1 MANWRERDLFHIDEI
16 DPVDAS
22 NGEDFDD
29 SSSVDSAT
37 SDGSRT
43 QVGLTERLTDI
54 LVDERD
60 GDLLIQQT
68 NREDRLLWWLQ
79 ALDMQVMGA
88 CRADERLKPLLKM
101 NASCGVAEDPLL
113 AQLTQHFEPSEV
125 GILARCFC
133 VPLVSF
139 RVGKINKEGTRFCP
153 TSNSPAS
160 GGSVGAALHHYCIN
174 AKQRCDV
181 LCIWMNKEFTATWNP
196 SVTAAQG
203 RLMGLGQGFNCG
215 LSFWFW
221 KKKLGPMSSFILD
234 SKVQQLGNLTLVLL
248 PSSDLRL
255 SFIGDDGRTE
265 RLFTL
270 TNKSQCS
277 AVVVDEIPTDS
288 SGRSFLVRTPD
299 SRAFYFWC
307 SEKSKL
313 LGIELLG
320 KMKDLLKRKPSIVEL
335 SGISKSRL
343 DCFATQLRAF
353 LVGTTGGSSH
363 DSSVCA
369 STSANSMSCSN
380 VASES
385 SHPSSSKFPRSRNIG
400 GQTAKGDTT
409 LYQSIL
415 SPRSSS
421 FKEVPP
427 RNLSSHRIAAREK
440 IKRRGDNHQPTV
452 DTLTNDSTHILD
464 LSSTSDHDKASEV
477 TKTLAFSPSFLG
489 SLGKLGGVPSSLGLS
504 GEVPPIVSPIFSPYY
519 CWCPPG
525 ISTCPSIAAV
535 TQSPNSS
542 IETLPFPSG
551 ASLLANP
558 LSVNLLDPVQPLGT
572 SMDFPPFLP
581 DPLVRMSLPTSQQI
595 PTFTP
600 LMCDPIVHVPV
611 IDVCSSGQGYLVSAG
626 PAMSPSIPPLH
637 PNLVKPLIPESDAVV
652 KGARETLRLLLSGS
666 SQGNQQMMRD
676 TLPAILTNPDE
687 NQNNILVAGSR
698 GLYTGTRDINA
709 IANSIAAMGLVSLS
723 GVSKVDSGVYSELC
737 ENYGNLEAVKNSNDS
752 GGGAF
757 LDDEGGS
764 SLDSK
769 Q

>member
-1 MANWRERDLFHIDEI
+1 MANGRERDLFHGDAI
-16 DPVDAS
+16 DPADAS
-22 NGEDFDD
+22 NGEGFDD
-29 SSSVDSAT
+29 SSSVDS
-37 SDGSRT
+37 DGASRR

-54 LVDERD
+54 LVDESD

-68 NREDRLLWWLQ
+68 NREDRFLQWLQ

-101 NASCGVAEDPLL
+101 NTACGVAEDPLL

-125 GILARCFC
+125 GMLARCFC
-133 VPLVSF
+133 VPLVSI
-139 RVGKINKEGTRFCP
+139 RVGKINKEGTRLCP
-153 TSNSPAS
+153 TPN
-160 GGSVGAALHHYCIN
+160 
-174 AKQRCDV
+174 R
-181 LCIWMNKEFTATWNP
+181 
-196 SVTAAQG
+196 
-203 RLMGLGQGFNCG
+203 
-215 LSFWFW
+215 
-221 KKKLGPMSSFILD
+221 
-234 SKVQQLGNLTLVLL
+234 GNLTLVLL

-265 RLFTL
+265 RLFTF
-270 TNKSQCS
+270 TSKSQCS

-299 SRAFYFWC
+299 SRTFYFWC

-313 LGIELLG
+313 LGIELLE

-353 LVGTTGGSSH
+353 LVGSVGGSGH
-363 DSSVCA
+363 DGSVCA
-369 STSANSMSCSN
+369 TSTNSIACCN
-380 VASES
+380 VASDT
-385 SHPSSSKFPRSRNIG
+385 SHPSSSKFPRSRNVG
-400 GQTAKGDTT
+400 GQTAKGDTA

-427 RNLSSHRIAAREK
+427 RNLSSLRIAAREK
-440 IKRRGDNHQPTV
+440 IKRRGENHQPTV
-452 DTLTNDSTHILD
+452 DNLTNDSTNIMD

-477 TKTLAFSPSFLG
+477 SKTLAFSPSFLG
-489 SLGKLGGVPSSLGLS
+489 SLGRLAVPSTLGLGG
-504 GEVPPIVSPIFSPYY
+504 EAPPVVAPLFSPYY

-535 TQSPNSS
+535 TQSPESP
-542 IETLPFPSG
+542 IGTLPFPSG
-551 ASLLANP
+551 APLLPNP
-558 LSVNLLDPVQPLGT
+558 LSATLLDPVQPLST

-581 DPLVRMSLPTSQQI
+581 DPLVRMSLPSSQQI
-595 PTFTP
+595 PTFIP

-626 PAMSPSIPPLH
+626 PALPTNIAPLH

-652 KGARETLRLLLSGS
+652 KGARETLRLLISGS

-676 TLPAILTNPDE
+676 TLPAVLTNPDE
-687 NQNNILVAGSR
+687 KQNILVAGSR
-698 GLYTGTRDINA
+698 GLYTGSHDINA

-723 GVSKVDSGVYSELC
+723 GVSNRDTGGYSEAC
-737 ENYGNLEAVKNSNDS
+737 DNYGILGKTVKNSNDS
-752 GGGAF
+752 GGSM
-757 LDDEGGS
+757 LEDEGGS
-764 SLDSK
+764 SVDSK

>member
-181 LCIWMNKEFTATWNP
+181 LCIWKNKEFTATWNP

-203 RLMGLGQGFNCG
+203 RLMGLGQG
-215 LSFWFW
+215 
-221 KKKLGPMSSFILD
+221 
-234 SKVQQLGNLTLVLL
+234 GNLTLVLL

-769 Q
+769 QYTFEWF

>member
-1 MANWRERDLFHIDEI
+1 MIAPLELRSLLTETRVFNFFPLQSDFAMANRRERDLYHGDAI
-16 DPVDAS
+16 DPADAS
-22 NGEDFDD
+22 NGEGFDD
-29 SSSVDSAT
+29 SSSVDS
-37 SDGSRT
+37 DGASRR

-54 LVDERD
+54 LVDESD

-68 NREDRLLWWLQ
+68 NREDRFLQWLQ

-101 NASCGVAEDPLL
+101 NTACGVAEDPLL

-125 GILARCFC
+125 GMLARCFC
-133 VPLVSF
+133 VPLVSI
-139 RVGKINKEGTRFCP
+139 RVGKINKEGTRLCP
-153 TSNSPAS
+153 TSN
-160 GGSVGAALHHYCIN
+160 
-174 AKQRCDV
+174 R
-181 LCIWMNKEFTATWNP
+181 
-196 SVTAAQG
+196 
-203 RLMGLGQGFNCG
+203 
-215 LSFWFW
+215 
-221 KKKLGPMSSFILD
+221 
-234 SKVQQLGNLTLVLL
+234 GNLTLVLL

-265 RLFTL
+265 RLFTF
-270 TNKSQCS
+270 TSKSQCS

-299 SRAFYFWC
+299 SRTFYFWC

-313 LGIELLG
+313 LGIELLE

-353 LVGTTGGSSH
+353 LVGSVGGSSH
-363 DSSVCA
+363 DGSVCA
-369 STSANSMSCSN
+369 TSTNSIACCI
-380 VASES
+380 VASDT
-385 SHPSSSKFPRSRNIG
+385 SHPSSSKFPRSRNVG
-400 GQTAKGDTT
+400 GQTAKGDTA

-427 RNLSSHRIAAREK
+427 RNLSSLRIAAREK
-440 IKRRGDNHQPTV
+440 IKRRGENHQPTV
-452 DTLTNDSTHILD
+452 DNLTNDSTNIMD

-477 TKTLAFSPSFLG
+477 SKTLAFSPSFLG
-489 SLGKLGGVPSSLGLS
+489 SLGRLAVPSTLGLGG
-504 GEVPPIVSPIFSPYY
+504 EAPPVVAPLFSPYY

-535 TQSPNSS
+535 TQSPESP
-542 IETLPFPSG
+542 IGTLPFPSG
-551 ASLLANP
+551 APLLPNP
-558 LSVNLLDPVQPLGT
+558 LSDTLLDPVQPLST

-581 DPLVRMSLPTSQQI
+581 DPLVRMSLPSSQQI
-595 PTFTP
+595 PTFIP

-626 PAMSPSIPPLH
+626 PALPTNIAPLH

-652 KGARETLRLLLSGS
+652 KGARETLRLLISGS

-676 TLPAILTNPDE
+676 TLPAVLTNPDE
-687 NQNNILVAGSR
+687 KQNILVAGSR
-698 GLYTGTRDINA
+698 GLYTGSHDINV

-723 GVSKVDSGVYSELC
+723 GVSNRDTGGYSEAC
-737 ENYGNLEAVKNSNDS
+737 DNYGILGKTVKNSNDS
-752 GGGAF
+752 GGSM
-757 LDDEGGS
+757 LEDEGGS
-764 SLDSK
+764 SVDSK

>member
-1 MANWRERDLFHIDEI
+1 MASRRERDLFHSDEI
-16 DPVDAS
+16 DPVDAL

-29 SSSVDSAT
+29 SSSVESAT
-37 SDGSRT
+37 SGGSRT

-68 NREDRLLWWLQ
+68 NREDRLLQWLQ

-101 NASCGVAEDPLL
+101 NAACGVAEDPLL

-125 GILARCFC
+125 GMLARCFC
-133 VPLVSF
+133 VPLVSI

-153 TSNSPAS
+153 TSN
-160 GGSVGAALHHYCIN
+160 
-174 AKQRCDV
+174 R
-181 LCIWMNKEFTATWNP
+181 
-196 SVTAAQG
+196 
-203 RLMGLGQGFNCG
+203 
-215 LSFWFW
+215 
-221 KKKLGPMSSFILD
+221 
-234 SKVQQLGNLTLVLL
+234 GNLTLVLL

-277 AVVVDEIPTDS
+277 GVMVDEIPTDS

-299 SRAFYFWC
+299 SRIFYFWC

-353 LVGTTGGSSH
+353 LVGTTGGRSH

-452 DTLTNDSTHILD
+452 DTLTNDSTNILD
-464 LSSTSDHDKASEV
+464 SSSTSDHDKASEV
-477 TKTLAFSPSFLG
+477 TKTLEFSPSFLG
-489 SLGKLGGVPSSLGLS
+489 SLGKLGDVPSSMGLG
-504 GEVPPIVSPIFSPYY
+504 GEVLPGMSPVFSPYY

-525 ISTCPSIAAV
+525 VSTCPSIAAV
-535 TQSPNSS
+535 TQFPNSS

-551 ASLLANP
+551 ASLLPNP
-558 LSVNLLDPVQPLGT
+558 LSANLLDPVHPLST
-572 SMDFPPFLP
+572 SMDFPPFFP
-581 DPLVRMSLPTSQQI
+581 DPLVRMSLPSQQI

-687 NQNNILVAGSR
+687 KQNNILVAGSR

-723 GVSKVDSGVYSELC
+723 GVSKVESGGYSELC

-752 GGGAF
+752 GGAI

-764 SLDSK
+764 FDSK

>member
-1 MANWRERDLFHIDEI
+1 MANRRERDLVYSDEI
-16 DPVDAS
+16 DPADAS

-29 SSSVDSAT
+29 SSSLDSAT
-37 SDGSRT
+37 SAGGDGASRT

-68 NREDRLLWWLQ
+68 NREDRLLQWLQ

-101 NASCGVAEDPLL
+101 NTACGVAEDPLL

-125 GILARCFC
+125 GMLARCFC
-133 VPLVSF
+133 VPLVSI

-153 TSNSPAS
+153 TSN
-160 GGSVGAALHHYCIN
+160 
-174 AKQRCDV
+174 R
-181 LCIWMNKEFTATWNP
+181 
-196 SVTAAQG
+196 
-203 RLMGLGQGFNCG
+203 
-215 LSFWFW
+215 
-221 KKKLGPMSSFILD
+221 
-234 SKVQQLGNLTLVLL
+234 GNLTLVLL

-255 SFIGDDGRTE
+255 SFIGDDGKTE

-270 TNKSQCS
+270 TSKSQCS

-299 SRAFYFWC
+299 GRTFYFWC

-353 LVGTTGGSSH
+353 LVGSTRGSSH
-363 DSSVCA
+363 DSSVCG
-369 STSANSMSCSN
+369 STSANSMACRN
-380 VASES
+380 VASEN

-400 GQTAKGDTT
+400 GQTAKGDTA

-427 RNLSSHRIAAREK
+427 RNLSSLRIAAREK

-452 DTLTNDSTHILD
+452 DNLTNESTNISD
-464 LSSTSDHDKASEV
+464 LSSSDHDKASEV

-489 SLGKLGGVPSSLGLS
+489 SLGKLGGTSSLGLG
-504 GEVPPIVSPIFSPYY
+504 GEFPPAVSPLFSPYY

-525 ISTCPSIAAV
+525 ISTFPSIAAV
-535 TQSPNSS
+535 TQSPDSS
-542 IETLPFPSG
+542 IRTLPFPSG
-551 ASLLANP
+551 ASLLPNP
-558 LSVNLLDPVQPLGT
+558 LSATLLEPLQPLGP

-626 PAMSPSIPPLH
+626 PAMSTSIPPLH
-637 PNLVKPLIPESDAVV
+637 PNLVKPLSPESDAVV
-652 KGARETLRLLLSGS
+652 KGARETLRLLISGS

-676 TLPAILTNPDE
+676 PLPAILTNPDE
-687 NQNNILVAGSR
+687 KQNNILMAGSR
-698 GLYTGTRDINA
+698 GLYTGTRDINV

-723 GVSKVDSGVYSELC
+723 GVSKGDSGGYSEVC
-737 ENYGNLEAVKNSNDS
+737 DRYGILEEAVKNSNDS
-752 GGGAF
+752 GGAF
-757 LDDEGGS
+757 LDDEGGAS
-764 SLDSK
+764 FDSK

>member
-1 MANWRERDLFHIDEI
+1 MANRRGRDSFYGDGI

-22 NGEDFDD
+22 NGEDFDGSLNGD
-29 SSSVDSAT
+29 DFDAT
-37 SDGSRT
+37 SCGEGGSGSISTSAGEDGGSRM

-54 LVDERD
+54 LVDEAD

-68 NREDRLLWWLQ
+68 NREDRLLQWLQ
-79 ALDMQVMGA
+79 ALDLQVMGA

-101 NASCGVAEDPLL
+101 NAACGVAEDPLL
-113 AQLTQHFEPSEV
+113 TQLTQHFEPSEV
-125 GILARCFC
+125 GMLARCFC
-133 VPLVSF
+133 VPLVSI

-153 TSNSPAS
+153 TSNST
-160 GGSVGAALHHYCIN
+160 GSVPFGISPPAFWGRVDAAHHQGNWAYSIMISELRGSKENTVDKNSLDEFVRCIP
-174 AKQRCDV
+174 D
-181 LCIWMNKEFTATWNP
+181 LATYLE
-196 SVTAAQG
+196 
-203 RLMGLGQGFNCG
+203 RLRTMG
-215 LSFWFW
+215 S
-221 KKKLGPMSSFILD
+221 
-234 SKVQQLGNLTLVLL
+234 LTLVLL

-255 SFIGDDGRTE
+255 SFIGDDGKAE

-270 TNKSQCS
+270 TSESQCS
-277 AVVVDEIPTDS
+277 AVVVDEIPSDS
-288 SGRSFLVRTPD
+288 SGRSFLIRYPD
-299 SRAFYFWC
+299 SKTFYFWC

-320 KMKDLLKRKPSIVEL
+320 KMKDLIKRKPSVAEL

-353 LVGTTGGSSH
+353 LVGSAAGSGH
-363 DSSVCA
+363 DISLCA
-369 STSANSMSCSN
+369 STSAN
-380 VASES
+380 VALDNL
-385 SHPSSSKFPRSRNIG
+385 HPSSKFPRSRNIG
-400 GQTAKGDTT
+400 GQAAKGDTT

-427 RNLSSHRIAAREK
+427 RNLSSHRIAARDR
-440 IKRRGDNHQPTV
+440 IKRRSDSDQPTL
-452 DTLTNDSTHILD
+452 DNLTHDSMNILD
-464 LSSTSDHDKASEV
+464 SSSSSDHDKASEV
-477 TKTLAFSPSFLG
+477 AKTLTFSPSFLG
-489 SLGKLGGVPSSLGLS
+489 SLGKLTVPSSIGLGV
-504 GEVPPIVSPIFSPYY
+504 EIPPVVSPLFSPYY

-535 TQSPNSS
+535 TQSPVTS

-551 ASLLANP
+551 ASLLPNT
-558 LSVNLLDPVQPLGT
+558 LSANLLEPQPLNLG
-572 SMDFPPFLP
+572 SSIDFPPFLP

-600 LMCDPIVHVPV
+600 LMCDPIVHLPV

-626 PAMSPSIPPLH
+626 PAMSTTIPPLH
-637 PNLVKPLIPESDAVV
+637 PKLVKPLIPEPDAVV
-652 KGARETLRLLLSGS
+652 KGARETLRLLISGS
-666 SQGNQQMMRD
+666 SQGKQQAMMD

-698 GLYTGTRDINA
+698 GLYTGTRDINV

-723 GVSKVDSGVYSELC
+723 GVSKSDSGGCSEVC
-737 ENYGNLEAVKNSNDS
+737 GNYLGEAVKKSNDS
-752 GGGAF
+752 GGAAF
-757 LDDEGGS
+757 PNGEGGPP

-769 Q
+769 

>member
-1 MANWRERDLFHIDEI
+1 MANRREQDLFSGGGGV
-16 DPVDAS
+16 DPS
-22 NGEDFDD
+22 NSDDFDD
-29 SSSVDSAT
+29 LSSVDSST
-37 SDGSRT
+37 SAGEDGRSRT

-54 LVDERD
+54 FVDERD

-68 NREDRLLWWLQ
+68 NREDRFLQWLQ
-79 ALDMQVMGA
+79 ALDLQVMGA

-101 NASCGVAEDPLL
+101 STSCGVAEDPLL

-125 GILARCFC
+125 GMLARCFC
-133 VPLVSF
+133 VPLVSI
-139 RVGKINKEGTRFCP
+139 RVGKINKEGIRFCP
-153 TSNSPAS
+153 TSN
-160 GGSVGAALHHYCIN
+160 
-174 AKQRCDV
+174 R
-181 LCIWMNKEFTATWNP
+181 
-196 SVTAAQG
+196 
-203 RLMGLGQGFNCG
+203 
-215 LSFWFW
+215 
-221 KKKLGPMSSFILD
+221 
-234 SKVQQLGNLTLVLL
+234 GNLTLVLL

-255 SFIGDDGRTE
+255 SFIGDDGKTE

-270 TNKSQCS
+270 TSKSQCS
-277 AVVVDEIPTDS
+277 TVVVDEIPTDR
-288 SGRSFLVRTPD
+288 SGRSFFISVAD

-307 SEKSKL
+307 CEKSKL

-353 LVGTTGGSSH
+353 LVGSTGDRSGRDH
-363 DSSVCA
+363 SVCA
-369 STSANSMSCSN
+369 STCANSISCCTVS
-380 VASES
+380 SES
-385 SHPSSSKFPRSRNIG
+385 SNPSSSKFPRSRNNG
-400 GQTAKGDTT
+400 GQTAKGDTA
-409 LYQSIL
+409 LYQGIL

-440 IKRRGDNHQPTV
+440 IKRRGENHQQMV
-452 DTLTNDSTHILD
+452 DNLTNDSANISD
-464 LSSTSDHDKASEV
+464 ISSSSDHDKASEV

-489 SLGKLGGVPSSLGLS
+489 SLGKLGVPSSLGLG
-504 GEVPPIVSPIFSPYY
+504 GEVPPVVSPLFSPYY

-525 ISTCPSIAAV
+525 ISSCPSIASA
-535 TQSPNSS
+535 TQSPKSS
-542 IETLPFPSG
+542 IEALPFPSG
-551 ASLLANP
+551 ASFLPSP
-558 LSVNLLDPVQPLGT
+558 LSTTLLDPVQPLSS

-626 PAMSPSIPPLH
+626 PAMSTSIPPLH

-652 KGARETLRLLLSGS
+652 KGARETLRLLISGS
-666 SQGNQQMMRD
+666 SQNQQMIRD

-687 NQNNILVAGSR
+687 KQNNILVAGSR
-698 GLYTGTRDINA
+698 GLYTGTRDINVF
-709 IANSIAAMGLVSLS
+709 ANSIAAMGLVSSLS
-723 GVSKVDSGVYSELC
+723 GVSKEDSGSYSEVC
-737 ENYGNLEAVKNSNDS
+737 DNYGIMEEAGKNANSNDS
-752 GGGAF
+752 GGGGF
-757 LDDEGGS
+757 LSDDGGA

-769 Q
+769 

>member
-29 SSSVDSAT
+29 SSSESAT

-139 RVGKINKEGTRFCP
+139 RVGKINKEGTRFSP
-153 TSNSPAS
+153 TSN
-160 GGSVGAALHHYCIN
+160 
-174 AKQRCDV
+174 R
-181 LCIWMNKEFTATWNP
+181 
-196 SVTAAQG
+196 
-203 RLMGLGQGFNCG
+203 
-215 LSFWFW
+215 
-221 KKKLGPMSSFILD
+221 
-234 SKVQQLGNLTLVLL
+234 GNLTLVLL

>member
-1 MANWRERDLFHIDEI
+1 MTNSRERDLFCGDRI
-16 DPVDAS
+16 DPS
-22 NGEDFDD
+22 NGEGFDD
-29 SSSVDSAT
+29 SSSVNSAT
-37 SDGSRT
+37 SAGEDGGSGT
-43 QVGLTERLTDI
+43 QVGLTERLMDV
-54 LVDERD
+54 LVEESD

-68 NREDRLLWWLQ
+68 NREDRLLQWLK
-79 ALDMQVMGA
+79 ALDLQVMGA

-101 NASCGVAEDPLL
+101 HTACGVAEDPLL

-125 GILARCFC
+125 GMLARCFC
-133 VPLVSF
+133 VPLVSI

-153 TSNSPAS
+153 TSN
-160 GGSVGAALHHYCIN
+160 
-174 AKQRCDV
+174 R
-181 LCIWMNKEFTATWNP
+181 
-196 SVTAAQG
+196 
-203 RLMGLGQGFNCG
+203 
-215 LSFWFW
+215 
-221 KKKLGPMSSFILD
+221 
-234 SKVQQLGNLTLVLL
+234 GNLTLVLL

-255 SFIGDDGRTE
+255 SFIGDDGKTE

-270 TNKSQCS
+270 TSKSQCS
-277 AVVVDEIPTDS
+277 AVVIDEIPTDG
-288 SGRSFLVRTPD
+288 SGRSFLVSSPD

-313 LGIELLG
+313 LGIELLR

-353 LVGTTGGSSH
+353 LVGATPGNNSH
-363 DSSVCA
+363 DHTVCA
-369 STSANSMSCSN
+369 LTSANSMSCCN
-380 VASES
+380 VGSES

-409 LYQSIL
+409 LYQNIL

-427 RNLSSHRIAAREK
+427 RNLSSLRIATREK

-452 DTLTNDSTHILD
+452 DNLTNDSTNISD

-489 SLGKLGGVPSSLGLS
+489 SLGKLGVPSSLGLG
-504 GEVPPIVSPIFSPYY
+504 GEVPPVVSPLFSPYY

-525 ISTCPSIAAV
+525 ISTCPSKVAA
-535 TQSPNSS
+535 TQSPSLS

-551 ASLLANP
+551 ASFLPNP
-558 LSVNLLDPVQPLGT
+558 LSATLLDPVQPLSA
-572 SMDFPPFLP
+572 SMEFPPFLP

-626 PAMSPSIPPLH
+626 PAMSTSIPPLH
-637 PNLVKPLIPESDAVV
+637 PKLVQPLIPESDAVV
-652 KGARETLRLLLSGS
+652 KGARETLRLLISGS
-666 SQGNQQMMRD
+666 SQNQQMMRD

-687 NQNNILVAGSR
+687 KQNNILVAGSR
-698 GLYTGTRDINA
+698 GLYTGTRDINV

-723 GVSKVDSGVYSELC
+723 GVSKEDSGSYSEVC
-737 ENYGNLEAVKNSNDS
+737 DNYGILEEAGKNPNDS
-752 GGGAF
+752 GGAF
-757 LDDEGGS
+757 LGDDGGA
-764 SLDSK
+764 SLDSE
-769 Q
+769 

>member
-1 MANWRERDLFHIDEI
+1 MIAPLELRSLLTGTRVFNFFPLQSDFAMANRRERDLYHGDAI
-16 DPVDAS
+16 DPADAS
-22 NGEDFDD
+22 NGEGFDD
-29 SSSVDSAT
+29 SSSVDS
-37 SDGSRT
+37 DGASRR

-54 LVDERD
+54 LVDESD

-68 NREDRLLWWLQ
+68 NREDRFLQWLQ

-101 NASCGVAEDPLL
+101 NTACGVAEDPLL

-125 GILARCFC
+125 GMLARCFC
-133 VPLVSF
+133 VPLVSI
-139 RVGKINKEGTRFCP
+139 RVGKINKEGTRLCP
-153 TSNSPAS
+153 TSN
-160 GGSVGAALHHYCIN
+160 
-174 AKQRCDV
+174 R
-181 LCIWMNKEFTATWNP
+181 
-196 SVTAAQG
+196 
-203 RLMGLGQGFNCG
+203 
-215 LSFWFW
+215 
-221 KKKLGPMSSFILD
+221 
-234 SKVQQLGNLTLVLL
+234 GNLTLVLL

-265 RLFTL
+265 RLFTF
-270 TNKSQCS
+270 TSKSQCS

-299 SRAFYFWC
+299 SRTFYFWC

-313 LGIELLG
+313 LGIELLE

-353 LVGTTGGSSH
+353 LVGSVGGSSH
-363 DSSVCA
+363 DGSVCA
-369 STSANSMSCSN
+369 TSTNSIACCI
-380 VASES
+380 VASDT
-385 SHPSSSKFPRSRNIG
+385 SHPSSSKFPRSRNVG
-400 GQTAKGDTT
+400 GQTAKGDTA

-427 RNLSSHRIAAREK
+427 RNLSSLRIAAREK
-440 IKRRGDNHQPTV
+440 IKRRGENHQPTV
-452 DTLTNDSTHILD
+452 DNLTNDSTNIMD

-477 TKTLAFSPSFLG
+477 SKTLAFSPSFLG
-489 SLGKLGGVPSSLGLS
+489 SLGRLAVPSTLGLGG
-504 GEVPPIVSPIFSPYY
+504 EAPPVVAPLFSPYY

-535 TQSPNSS
+535 TQSPESP
-542 IETLPFPSG
+542 IGTLPFPSG
-551 ASLLANP
+551 APLLPNP
-558 LSVNLLDPVQPLGT
+558 LSATLLDPVQPLST

-581 DPLVRMSLPTSQQI
+581 DPLVRMSLPSSQQI
-595 PTFTP
+595 PTFIP

-626 PAMSPSIPPLH
+626 PALPTNIAPLH

-652 KGARETLRLLLSGS
+652 KGARETLRLLISGS

-676 TLPAILTNPDE
+676 TLPAVLTNPDE
-687 NQNNILVAGSR
+687 KQNILVAGSR
-698 GLYTGTRDINA
+698 GLYTGSHDINV

-723 GVSKVDSGVYSELC
+723 GVSNRDTGGYSEAC
-737 ENYGNLEAVKNSNDS
+737 DNYGILGKTVKNSNDS
-752 GGGAF
+752 GGSM
-757 LDDEGGS
+757 LEDEGGS
-764 SLDSK
+764 SVDSK

>member
-1 MANWRERDLFHIDEI
+1 MANRRERDLYYSNGI
-16 DPVDAS
+16 DPEDAS
-22 NGEDFDD
+22 HGEDFND
-29 SSSVDSAT
+29 SSSVDS
-37 SDGSRT
+37 DGGSRT

-54 LVDERD
+54 LVDDRD

-68 NREDRLLWWLQ
+68 NREGRLLQWLQ

-101 NASCGVAEDPLL
+101 NAACGVAEDPLL

-125 GILARCFC
+125 GMLARCFC
-133 VPLVSF
+133 VPLVSI
-139 RVGKINKEGTRFCP
+139 RVGKINKEGTRFSP
-153 TSNSPAS
+153 TSN
-160 GGSVGAALHHYCIN
+160 
-174 AKQRCDV
+174 R
-181 LCIWMNKEFTATWNP
+181 
-196 SVTAAQG
+196 
-203 RLMGLGQGFNCG
+203 
-215 LSFWFW
+215 
-221 KKKLGPMSSFILD
+221 
-234 SKVQQLGNLTLVLL
+234 GNLTLVLL

-255 SFIGDDGRTE
+255 SFIGDDGQTE

-270 TNKSQCS
+270 TSKSQCA

-299 SRAFYFWC
+299 SRYFYFWC

-320 KMKDLLKRKPSIVEL
+320 KMKDLLKKKPSIVEL

-343 DCFATQLRAF
+343 DFFASQLRAF
-353 LVGTTGGSSH
+353 LVGSTGGSSH

-369 STSANSMSCSN
+369 SISTNSMSCCN

-385 SHPSSSKFPRSRNIG
+385 SHSSSSKFPRSRNIG
-400 GQTAKGDTT
+400 GQTAKGDST

-440 IKRRGDNHQPTV
+440 IKRRGDTHQPTV
-452 DTLTNDSTHILD
+452 DSLTNDSTNTLD
-464 LSSTSDHDKASEV
+464 SSSTSDHDKASEV
-477 TKTLAFSPSFLG
+477 TKTLAYSPSFLG
-489 SLGKLGGVPSSLGLS
+489 SLGKLAVPSSLGL
-504 GEVPPIVSPIFSPYY
+504 GVEVPPVVSPLFSPYY

-525 ISTCPSIAAV
+525 ISSFPSIAAV

-551 ASLLANP
+551 ASLLPNP
-558 LSVNLLDPVQPLGT
+558 LSATMLDPVQPLST

-652 KGARETLRLLLSGS
+652 KGARETLRLLISGS
-666 SQGNQQMMRD
+666 SQGNQQMVRD
-676 TLPAILTNPDE
+676 TLPAILTNPNE
-687 NQNNILVAGSR
+687 QNNILVAGSR
-698 GLYTGTRDINA
+698 GLYTATRDINV

-723 GVSKVDSGVYSELC
+723 GVSKGDSGGYSDVC
-737 ENYGNLEAVKNSNDS
+737 ENYGILEEALKSSHDS
-752 GGGAF
+752 GGTF
-757 LDDEGGS
+757 LDDDGGA

>member
-153 TSNSPAS
+153 TSN
-160 GGSVGAALHHYCIN
+160 
-174 AKQRCDV
+174 R
-181 LCIWMNKEFTATWNP
+181 
-196 SVTAAQG
+196 
-203 RLMGLGQGFNCG
+203 
-215 LSFWFW
+215 
-221 KKKLGPMSSFILD
+221 
-234 SKVQQLGNLTLVLL
+234 GNLTLVLL

>member
-139 RVGKINKEGTRFCP
+139 RVGKINKEGTRFSP
-153 TSNSPAS
+153 TSN
-160 GGSVGAALHHYCIN
+160 
-174 AKQRCDV
+174 R
-181 LCIWMNKEFTATWNP
+181 
-196 SVTAAQG
+196 
-203 RLMGLGQGFNCG
+203 
-215 LSFWFW
+215 
-221 KKKLGPMSSFILD
+221 
-234 SKVQQLGNLTLVLL
+234 GNLTLVLL